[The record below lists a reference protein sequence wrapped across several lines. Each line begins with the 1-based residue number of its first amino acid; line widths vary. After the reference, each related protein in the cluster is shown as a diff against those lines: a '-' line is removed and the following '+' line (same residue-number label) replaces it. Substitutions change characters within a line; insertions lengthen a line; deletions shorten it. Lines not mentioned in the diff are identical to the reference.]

1 MYNNR
6 NITPEDNTSEL
17 LSGGVERKR
26 LGAYI
31 PWLNDNLP

>member
-17 LSGGVERKR
+17 LSGGGERKR
-26 LGAYI
+26 LGACI
-31 PWLNDNLP
+31 PWLNDDFP